1 MCLDGSKC
9 VPEKWKCDFDKDC
22 PDGSDENCTHST
34 CAPDQFRCHN
44 GQCISNKWQCDL
56 EEDCT
61 DGSDELNCTGNPDAK
76 CKPNEFQCEN
86 SPQCFPESWKCDGD
100 FDCPGQEDEKDCQ
113 EHQCE
118 DWQFDCGNGNVHFSN
133 F

>member
-1 MCLDGSKC
+1 MCADGSKC

-34 CAPDQFRCHN
+34 CAADQFRCLN
-44 GQCISNKWQCDL
+44 GQCIAKKWQCDL

-61 DGSDELNCTGNPDAK
+61 DGSDELNCHSMPNAS

-100 FDCPGQEDEKDCQ
+100 FDCPGQEDEKDC
-113 EHQCE
+113 EKHQCE
-118 DWQFDCGNGNVHFSN
+118 DWQFDCGNGQCKLI
-133 F
+133 

>member
-1 MCLDGSKC
+1 MFFSGDHSDEADHKCLKLQCRANEFMCLDGSKC

-86 SPQCFPESWKCDGD
+86 R
-100 FDCPGQEDEKDCQ
+100 
-113 EHQCE
+113 
-118 DWQFDCGNGNVHFSN
+118 
-133 F
+133 